1 MKIQLLIAISDDDYA
16 EHLSQVLI
24 EKKPDVFDISLCSS
38 PEHLSAL
45 LTQQRIEV
53 ALLDHDM
60 VEEAELSRIKL
71 PIYLWDGITESGE
84 RARQLPKIR
93 QYQRISSMVGE
104 IVEQYASVRGPKER
118 FGDKRARITAVWSPA
133 GGSGK
138 TTVALA
144 YAAKRASEGMR
155 AAYLDLEPFSATSA
169 YFKEP
174 GKSISTVFEKLD
186 GDVALMF
193 QSIQMED
200 SGSGIIYFGC
210 PRNYDDINILT
221 EDDITVL
228 LEGCAVNYDELVV
241 DLGSHS
247 SGTVRR
253 VLEAADQVFLVS
265 DSSSVCRAK
274 CDQFRTQHNL
284 YAELREKLVV
294 VANRG
299 ARGVAV
305 QDEQCISLPR
315 VETDQAAAV
324 YKTLAQYLQ

>member
-1 MKIQLLIAISDDDYA
+1 MKIQLLIAICDGDYA

-24 EKKPDVFDISLCSS
+24 EKKPDVFDVSVCSS
-38 PEHLSAL
+38 PERLSAL
-45 LTQQRIEV
+45 LAQQRVEV

-60 VEEAELSRIKL
+60 AEEAELSRIKL
-71 PIYLWDGITESGE
+71 PVYLWDGSAEPGE
-84 RARQLPKIR
+84 KARQLPKIR
-93 QYQRISSMVGE
+93 QYQRISSIVGE
-104 IVEQYASVRGPKER
+104 IVEQYASARGPKER

-144 YAAKRASEGMR
+144 CAARRASAGAR
-155 AAYLDLEPFSATSA
+155 AAYLNLEPFSASSA

-174 GKSISTVFEKLD
+174 GKSISAVFEKLD

-221 EDDITVL
+221 EDDITAL
-228 LEGCAVNYDELVV
+228 LEGCAANYDELVV
-241 DLGSHS
+241 DLGSYS
-247 SGTVRR
+247 GGTVRR
-253 VLEAADQVFLVS
+253 ALEMADQVLLVS
-265 DSSSVCRAK
+265 DSSPVCRAK

-305 QDEQCISLPR
+305 QDEQCVSLPK